1 MIHSLERIAQSLEI
15 PTPLPFREWV
25 PGWGEAEN
33 RLVELLCHIAGA
45 DQWSQLLRVH
55 VPLTYAVRDAAV
67 RLGMDGKDVK
77 ELALQVFN
85 FMAREHKRNNQ
96 TKWPSQASS
105 PRYAFLAAGY
115 TSKDRK
121 LDTRLDPS
129 LLPPI
134 YRCISHET
142 LRGLIKLENQ
152 IAALTGG
159 KSNIPRRCGWA
170 ARLLVLYAPNVGDTD
185 LEQILAQRLHATDAF
200 EARHR
205 EVSRKRGYDTGRD
218 EEEIQNLR
226 QRFVR
231 RHLIALTVLLTGK
244 INAKLRQRALLSR
257 AQQKWLQLSKK
268 RLSEGDSPGGASQI
282 SKPMS
287 AWELQEATALGI
299 APGEFEQ
306 LLVTGTR
313 QHERP
318 ASMWAKL
325 SRAALAYKNEEA
337 VAWSR
342 QLPTLT
348 DLAQCYKNWF
358 GSRWSAQDGARQL
371 AVLKA
376 MLNLHHGLLPEL
388 VTPIRVGTR
397 KQGSKLLQ
405 EDGLYLDK
413 ERLTITLLL
422 PVQLEPEF
430 LLAEKKWQDRGLVEI
445 HFHPILRTM
454 LERLLIHY
462 PFPKSGE
469 RWIPANTPS
478 TRVLPPGVTAQKLC
492 HCFESY
498 YSQRHGLEP
507 ELASMVAGRPVLGRN
522 ASVHYFRTTSDR
534 LHQEYWKAFERFHG
548 EIWQVGRSQHLGLI
562 EPVPRKTIPMQE
574 QSSQPVGSLFYPNK
588 TKLAQYLNSLRKRL
602 EWLRRLG
609 DHKGWR
615 EVLAVYVYECL
626 RLVTGMRV
634 IEEPQFNALCLMCE
648 GNWLALQEKGPNP
661 RVVPVHPVV
670 ADQILTLAQANAWF
684 HGRLAPR
691 GPRYEGP
698 LFFVERDGKIE
709 LLSTALIKEVCRKQE
724 VTHPGGRPNA
734 HRHLMRSQIHDRG
747 LSHQIADFVLG
758 HTHQGPHVQ
767 DQLSL
772 VPMEQLRRRFMP
784 VADSLVRELGIEKL
798 RAWS

>member
-1 MIHSLERIAQSLEI
+1 MIQTLENIAQSLEI
-15 PTPLPFREWV
+15 PTPLSSRVWV
-25 PGWGEAEN
+25 PGRSEAEN
-33 RLVELLCHIAGA
+33 HLVELLCHIAGV
-45 DQWSQLLRVH
+45 DHWSSLLQVH

-67 RLGMDGKDVK
+67 RLGMDGEDV
-77 ELALQVFN
+77 EMFALQAFRFLVK
-85 FMAREHKRNNQ
+85 EHKRNNL
-96 TKWPSQASS
+96 TKWPSQTGS

-129 LLPPI
+129 LLPPMH
-134 YRCISHET
+134 RCISHET
-142 LRGLIKLENQ
+142 LRGLIKLENK
-152 IAALTGG
+152 IAALTSG
-159 KSNIPRRCGWA
+159 KSNIPSRCGWA
-170 ARLLVLYAPNVGDTD
+170 ARLLVLYAPNVNDTN
-185 LEQILAQRLHATDAF
+185 LEQILSQRLHAADAF

-205 EVSRKRGYDTGRD
+205 KVSRRRGYNTGRD

-231 RHLIALTVLLTGK
+231 RHLIALNVLLTGK

-257 AQQKWLQLSKK
+257 AQRRWLQLSKK
-268 RLSEGDSPGGASQI
+268 RLSEGDSSRGASQI
-282 SKPMS
+282 SQPMS
-287 AWELQEATALGI
+287 AWELQDAAALGV

-306 LLVTGTR
+306 VLVQGTR
-313 QHERP
+313 QHER
-318 ASMWAKL
+318 AGSMWAHL
-325 SRAALAYKNEEA
+325 RRTALVYKNEQA

-342 QLPTLT
+342 ELPTLT

-358 GSRWSAQDGARQL
+358 GSQWSTQDGARQL
-371 AVLKA
+371 AVFKA

-397 KQGSKLLQ
+397 RQGRKLLQ
-405 EDGLYLDK
+405 NDGIYLDK
-413 ERLTITLLL
+413 ERLTITMLL

-430 LLAEKKWQDRGLVEI
+430 LLADKEWEDRGLVEI
-445 HFHPILRTM
+445 HLHPTLRTM

-469 RWIPANTPS
+469 RWIPPNTPA

-507 ELASMVAGRPVLGRN
+507 ELASLVAGRPVLGRN

-534 LHQEYWKAFERFHG
+534 LHREYWKAFERFHG
-548 EIWQVGRSQHLGLI
+548 DIWQVGKSQHLGLI
-562 EPVPRKTIPMQE
+562 EPVPWQTIPMQE
-574 QSSQPVGSLFYPNK
+574 LSSQPVGSLFYPNK
-588 TKLAQYLNSLRKRL
+588 TKLTQYLNALKKRL
-602 EWLRRLG
+602 EWLRKMG
-609 DHKGWR
+609 DHKRWR

-634 IEEPQFNALCLMCE
+634 IDEPQFNALCLMCE
-648 GNWLALQEKGPNP
+648 GNWLQLREKGPNP
-661 RVVPVHPVV
+661 RVVPVHLVV
-670 ADQILTLAQANAWF
+670 ADLITTLAQANAWF
-684 HGRLAPR
+684 HGRFNPR
-691 GPRYEGP
+691 GSRYEGP
-698 LFFVERDGKIE
+698 LFFIERDGKTE
-709 LLSTALIKEVCRKQE
+709 LLSTALIKEVCRKQKL
-724 VTHPGGRPNA
+724 THPGGRPNA
-734 HRHLMRSQIHDRG
+734 HRHLMRSQIHDCG
-747 LSHQIADFVLG
+747 LNHKIADFVLG

-784 VADSLVRELGIEKL
+784 VADSLVRELGIEKV